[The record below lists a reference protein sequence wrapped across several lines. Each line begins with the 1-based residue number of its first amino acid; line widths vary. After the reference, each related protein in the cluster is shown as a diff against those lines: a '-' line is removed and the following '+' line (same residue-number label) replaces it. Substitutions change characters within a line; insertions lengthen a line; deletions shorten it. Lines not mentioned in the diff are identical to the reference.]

1 MERWIGG
8 LGIAVWI
15 AMAWLCSNDRR
26 AVRWRPVAWG
36 LALQLLFASVILRT
50 RLGRAV
56 FEGLSH
62 GVGIVLD
69 CQYEGA
75 RFLFNTL
82 AIPPGQPGSEGFFFA
97 FQVLTTIV
105 FFSALISILYHA
117 GVVQMLVGAFARLMV
132 RTLKTSGAETLCAA
146 ANVFVGMIEA
156 PLLVGP
162 YVASMTRSELFCV
175 MVSGLATVAGGVLAA
190 YVAML
195 RSYVPDIAG
204 HLLAASVMS
213 APAALAVAKL
223 MVPETGTPQTSGQ
236 VPALELE
243 RSANLFD
250 AAARGALSGMKL
262 AAYVGA
268 ILVAF
273 MSLLALINLMLGRL
287 GGWLGVGDLR
297 LERLFGW
304 LFAVPAWL
312 MGVPAHDCA
321 TVGQLIG
328 EKTAVNE
335 MVAYTHLARL
345 LAENPS
351 ALSPR
356 AIVVAT
362 YALCGFSNF
371 LSIGI
376 LIGGLGGMA
385 PQRRAEVAELG
396 LRAVL
401 AGSLACFLTASIAGL
416 LL

>member
-8 LGIAVWI
+8 LGLGVWI
-15 AMAWLCSNDRR
+15 AIAWLCSSDRR
-26 AVRWRPVAWG
+26 SVRWRPVVWG
-36 LALQLLFASVILRT
+36 LALQLLLAIAILRT
-50 RLGRAV
+50 GLGRAV
-56 FEGLSH
+56 FDGLNH
-62 GVGIVLD
+62 AVGAVLD

-75 RFLFNTL
+75 RFVFSTL

-105 FFSALISILYHA
+105 FFSALIAILYHA
-117 GVVQMLVGAFARLMV
+117 GVVQAVVGAFARLMV
-132 RTLKTSGAETLCAA
+132 YTLRTSGAETLCAA
-146 ANVFVGMIEA
+146 ANVFVGMTEA
-156 PLLVGP
+156 PLLVRP
-162 YVASMTRSELFCV
+162 YVADMTRSELFCV
-175 MVSGLATVAGGVLAA
+175 MVSGMATVAGGVLAA

-195 RSYVPDIAG
+195 KAHVPDIAG

-213 APAALAVAKL
+213 APAALAIAKL
-223 MVPETGTPQTSGQ
+223 MVPETGAPRTSGKTPPM
-236 VPALELE
+236 VVEPA
-243 RSANLFD
+243 ANLFD
-250 AAARGALSGMKL
+250 AAARGALAGMKL
-262 AAYVGA
+262 AANVGA
-268 ILVAF
+268 VLVAF
-273 MSLLALINLMLGRL
+273 LSLLALVNLLLGR
-287 GGWLGVGDLR
+287 VGTWMGIEDLR

-304 LFAVPAWL
+304 LFAAPAWL

-321 TVGQLIG
+321 VVGRLIG

-335 MVAYTHLARL
+335 FVAYSNLARL
-345 LAENPS
+345 LVEQPA
-351 ALSPR
+351 ALSRR
-356 AIVVAT
+356 AVVVAT

-385 PQRRAEVAELG
+385 PERRAEIASLG